1 MGILP
6 PTPSKGGGA
15 GNIILKVESSGDYWG
30 LGIWEW
36 EMGNG
41 DWILEIG
48 NWGVGIGEWGLGNW
62 ERKSKK
68 LFLYLK
74 ALASSF

>member
-1 MGILP
+1 
-6 PTPSKGGGA
+6 
-15 GNIILKVESSGDYWG
+15 
-30 LGIWEW
+30 
-36 EMGNG
+36 MGNG
-41 DWILEIG
+41 KWGLDIRDWELGSG